1 MKKVV
6 YAGMFLLSLASICV
20 AQRPVMKSGNDKVAL
35 VLDGRQADYWI
46 VSPQIDPDVLETPAR
61 EVVFVSDI
69 DTMALTLD
77 EWETA
82 DFDIL
87 ITGGDRSH
95 VQVRRL
101 AANPFENP
109 DPRLLDIAPSGKL
122 SREQARFDIDA
133 LVYTLSQVHPD
144 IFSVCSQTELFT
156 AVNEA
161 KASLPDSVTRLEL
174 YRRAAPIVA
183 MIGDGHTNLVYPY
196 NDVFTKEHRRL
207 PLSTQ
212 VRSDKSIVC
221 DRCIDSI
228 IPREAKVLSING
240 IETCKMLDAMM
251 PFEAG
256 EREHFKLSCIN
267 GDFEALRHMLYPSDS
282 FDITYLPVGAKKPLS
297 VKLPAETFEEI
308 QKRIPAK
315 VGVSPSAPYSFAI
328 DKENDVAIMDFR
340 HFEDIEGMR
349 VFADS
354 MFTTLRKDGI
364 GNLIIDVRRNGGG
377 NSRVGDILLR
387 YISPIPFTQMDRSLI
402 RITPTTQRL
411 RGNNDVPA
419 QFTFYDIDEGHY
431 IKPLTTDEGHY
442 DGNVYL
448 LTSNRTFSS
457 AGSFSWTFKETGAGT
472 VVGEETGGMNVCFGD
487 ILGYSL
493 PISDLYCTI
502 SYKRFWQFRA
512 DENDIHGTLPD
523 IAVPADKAMDEVM
536 KLVKKHKHK

>member
-1 MKKVV
+1 
-6 YAGMFLLSLASICV
+6 MFLLSLASICV

-46 VSPQIDPDVLETPAR
+46 VSPQIDPDVLETPAH

-69 DTMALTLD
+69 DTMVLTLD

-82 DFDIL
+82 DFDIF

-109 DPRLLDIAPSGKL
+109 DPRLRGIAPSGRL

-144 IFSVCSQTELFT
+144 IFSVCSQAELFA

-207 PLSTQ
+207 PLSAR

-228 IPREAKVLSING
+228 IPREAKILSING

-256 EREHFKLSCIN
+256 EREHFKLSRIN
-267 GDFEALRHMLYPSDS
+267 GDFEALRHMLYPSDT
-282 FDITYLPVGAKKPLS
+282 FDITYLPVGAKKTLS

-315 VGVSPSAPYSFAI
+315 AGVNPSAPYSFTI
-328 DKENDVAIMDFR
+328 DKKNDVAIMDFR

-354 MFTTLRKDGI
+354 MFTTLRNDGI
-364 GNLIIDVRRNGGG
+364 GNLVIDVRRNGGG

-387 YISPIPFTQMDRSLI
+387 YISPIPFSQMDRSLI

-411 RGNNDVPA
+411 RGNNDVPT
-419 QFTFYDIDEGHY
+419 QFTFYDTDEGRF

-487 ILGYSL
+487 ILGYNL

-536 KLVKKHKHK
+536 KLVKKHKRK

>member
-1 MKKVV
+1 MKKLV

-156 AVNEA
+156 TVNEA

-196 NDVFTKEHRRL
+196 NDVFTRELRRL
-207 PLSTQ
+207 PISAEVL
-212 VRSDKSIVC
+212 SDKSIVC

-228 IPREAKVLSING
+228 IPSRAKLLSING
-240 IETCKMLDAMM
+240 IATDKMLDAMM

-256 EREHFKLSCIN
+256 ERQHFKLSRIN
-267 GDFEALRHMLYPSDS
+267 GDFEALRQMLYPADT
-282 FDITYLPVGAKKPLS
+282 FDIAYLPEGAKKPMTTRLY
-297 VKLPAETFEEI
+297 AATFDEI
-308 QKRIPAK
+308 VERIPAK
-315 VGVSPSAPYSFAI
+315 KSVTVRQPYSFSI
-328 DKENDVAIMDFR
+328 DRENNVAVMDFR
-340 HFEDIEGMR
+340 HFENIEGMKI
-349 VFADS
+349 FADS
-354 MFTTLRKDGI
+354 MFRTLRNEGI

-377 NSRVGDILLR
+377 NSIVGDVLLR
-387 YISPIPFTQMDRSLI
+387 YISPIPFNQMDRSLV
-402 RITPTTQRL
+402 RVTPTTQRL
-411 RGNNDVPA
+411 RGNNEIHP

-431 IKPLTTDEGHY
+431 HKPLTKEEGHY

-448 LTSNRTFSS
+448 LTSNKTFSS
-457 AGSFSWTFKETGAGT
+457 AGSFSWAFKETGAGT
-472 VVGEETGGMNVCFGD
+472 VIGEETGGMNVCFGD
-487 ILGYSL
+487 ILGYNL
-493 PISDLYCTI
+493 PVSGLYCTI

>member
-1 MKKVV
+1 MKKLV

-196 NDVFTKEHRRL
+196 NDVFTHELRRL
-207 PLSTQ
+207 PLSAE
-212 VRSDKSIVC
+212 VLSDKSIVC

-228 IPREAKVLSING
+228 IPREAKILSING

-256 EREHFKLSCIN
+256 EREHFKLSRIN
-267 GDFEALRHMLYPSDS
+267 GDFEALRQMLYPSDS

-315 VGVSPSAPYSFAI
+315 VGVSPS
-328 DKENDVAIMDFR
+328 
-340 HFEDIEGMR
+340 
-349 VFADS
+349 
-354 MFTTLRKDGI
+354 
-364 GNLIIDVRRNGGG
+364 
-377 NSRVGDILLR
+377 
-387 YISPIPFTQMDRSLI
+387 
-402 RITPTTQRL
+402 TP
-411 RGNNDVPA
+411 
-419 QFTFYDIDEGHY
+419 
-431 IKPLTTDEGHY
+431 
-442 DGNVYL
+442 
-448 LTSNRTFSS
+448 
-457 AGSFSWTFKETGAGT
+457 
-472 VVGEETGGMNVCFGD
+472 
-487 ILGYSL
+487 
-493 PISDLYCTI
+493 
-502 SYKRFWQFRA
+502 
-512 DENDIHGTLPD
+512 
-523 IAVPADKAMDEVM
+523 
-536 KLVKKHKHK
+536 

>member
-1 MKKVV
+1 MKKLV

-109 DPRLLDIAPSGKL
+109 DPRLLDIAPSGTL

-196 NDVFTKEHRRL
+196 NDVFTHELRRL
-207 PLSTQ
+207 PLSAE
-212 VRSDKSIVC
+212 VLSDKSIVC

-228 IPREAKVLSING
+228 IPREAKILSING

-256 EREHFKLSCIN
+256 EREHFKLSRIN
-267 GDFEALRHMLYPSDS
+267 GDFEALRQMLYPSDS

-315 VGVSPSAPYSFAI
+315 VGVSPSTPYSFTI

-411 RGNNDVPA
+411 RGNNDIPA

-448 LTSNRTFSS
+448 LTSNKTFSS
-457 AGSFSWTFKETGAGT
+457 AGSFSWAFKETSAGT
-472 VVGEETGGMNVCFGD
+472 VIGEETGGMNVCFGD
-487 ILGYSL
+487 ILGYNL
-493 PISDLYCTI
+493 PVSGLYCTI

>member
-1 MKKVV
+1 MKKLV

-69 DTMALTLD
+69 DTMVLTLD

-196 NDVFTKEHRRL
+196 NDVFTHELRRL
-207 PLSTQ
+207 PLSAE
-212 VRSDKSIVC
+212 VLSDKSIVC
-221 DRCIDSI
+221 DRCVDSI
-228 IPREAKVLSING
+228 IPGGAKLLSING
-240 IETCKMLDAMM
+240 IATDKMLDAMM

-256 EREHFKLSCIN
+256 ERQHFKLSRIN
-267 GDFEALRHMLYPSDS
+267 GDFEALRQMLYPADT
-282 FDITYLPVGAKKPLS
+282 FDIAYLPEGAKKPMTARLHAATFDEI
-297 VKLPAETFEEI
+297 VK
-308 QKRIPAK
+308 RMPAK
-315 VGVSPSAPYSFAI
+315 KSETPRQPYSFSI
-328 DKENDVAIMDFR
+328 DRENNVAVMDFR
-340 HFEDIEGMR
+340 HFENIEGMK

-354 MFTTLRKDGI
+354 MFRTLRNEGI
-364 GNLIIDVRRNGGG
+364 DNLIIDVRRNGGG

-387 YISPIPFTQMDRSLI
+387 YISPIPFTQMDSSLI

-411 RGNNDVPA
+411 RGNNDIPA

-448 LTSNRTFSS
+448 LTSNKTFSS
-457 AGSFSWTFKETGAGT
+457 AGSFSWAFKETGAGT
-472 VVGEETGGMNVCFGD
+472 VIGEETGGMNVCFGD
-487 ILGYSL
+487 ILGYNL
-493 PISDLYCTI
+493 PVSGLYCTI

>member
-1 MKKVV
+1 MKKLV

-196 NDVFTKEHRRL
+196 NDVFTHELRRL
-207 PLSTQ
+207 PLSAE
-212 VRSDKSIVC
+212 VLSDKSIVC

-228 IPREAKVLSING
+228 IPSRAKLLSING
-240 IETCKMLDAMM
+240 IATDKMLDAMM

-256 EREHFKLSCIN
+256 ERQHFKLSRIN
-267 GDFEALRHMLYPSDS
+267 GDFEALRQMLYPADT
-282 FDITYLPVGAKKPLS
+282 FDIAYLPEGAKKPMTARLHAATFDEI
-297 VKLPAETFEEI
+297 VK
-308 QKRIPAK
+308 RMPAK
-315 VGVSPSAPYSFAI
+315 KSETPRQPYSFSI
-328 DKENDVAIMDFR
+328 DRENNVAVMDFR
-340 HFEDIEGMR
+340 HFENIEGMK

-354 MFTTLRKDGI
+354 MFRTLRNEGI
-364 GNLIIDVRRNGGG
+364 DNLIIDVRRNGGG

-411 RGNNDVPA
+411 RGNNDIPA

-431 IKPLTTDEGHY
+431 LKPLTKEEGHY

-448 LTSNRTFSS
+448 LTSNKTFSS
-457 AGSFSWTFKETGAGT
+457 AGSFSWAFKETGAGT
-472 VVGEETGGMNVCFGD
+472 VIGEETGGMNVCFGD
-487 ILGYSL
+487 ILGYNL
-493 PISDLYCTI
+493 PVSGLYCTI

>member
-1 MKKVV
+1 MKKLV

-69 DTMALTLD
+69 DTMVLTLD

-109 DPRLLDIAPSGKL
+109 DPRLLGIAPSGKL

-144 IFSVCSQTELFT
+144 IFSVCSQAELFT

-207 PLSTQ
+207 PLSAR

-228 IPREAKVLSING
+228 IPREAKILSING

-256 EREHFKLSCIN
+256 EREHFKLSRIN
-267 GDFEALRHMLYPSDS
+267 GDFEALRQMLYPADT
-282 FDITYLPVGAKKPLS
+282 FDIAYLPEGAKKPMTARLHAATFDEI
-297 VKLPAETFEEI
+297 VK
-308 QKRIPAK
+308 RMPAK
-315 VGVSPSAPYSFAI
+315 KSETPRQPYSFSI
-328 DKENDVAIMDFR
+328 DRENNVAVMDFR
-340 HFEDIEGMR
+340 HFENIEGMK

-354 MFTTLRKDGI
+354 MFRTLRNEGI
-364 GNLIIDVRRNGGG
+364 DNLIIDVRRNGGG

-411 RGNNDVPA
+411 RGNNDIPA

-431 IKPLTTDEGHY
+431 LKPLTKEEGHY

-448 LTSNRTFSS
+448 LTSNKTFSS
-457 AGSFSWTFKETGAGT
+457 AGSFSWAFKETGAGT
-472 VVGEETGGMNVCFGD
+472 VIGEETGGMNVCFGD
-487 ILGYSL
+487 ILGYNL
-493 PISDLYCTI
+493 PVSGLYCTI

>member
-1 MKKVV
+1 MKKLV

-196 NDVFTKEHRRL
+196 NDVFTHELRRL
-207 PLSTQ
+207 PLSAE
-212 VRSDKSIVC
+212 VLSDKSIVC

-228 IPREAKVLSING
+228 IPSRAKLLSING
-240 IETCKMLDAMM
+240 IATDKMLDAMM

-256 EREHFKLSCIN
+256 ERQHFKLSRIN
-267 GDFEALRHMLYPSDS
+267 GDFEALRQMLYPADT
-282 FDITYLPVGAKKPLS
+282 FDIAYLPEGAKKPMTTRLY
-297 VKLPAETFEEI
+297 AATFDEI
-308 QKRIPAK
+308 VERIPAK
-315 VGVSPSAPYSFAI
+315 KSVTVRQPYSFSI
-328 DKENDVAIMDFR
+328 DRENNVAVMDFR
-340 HFEDIEGMR
+340 HFENIEGMKI
-349 VFADS
+349 FADS
-354 MFTTLRKDGI
+354 MFRTLRNEGI

-411 RGNNDVPA
+411 RGNNDIPA

-431 IKPLTTDEGHY
+431 LKPLTKEEGHY

-448 LTSNRTFSS
+448 LTSNKTFSS
-457 AGSFSWTFKETGAGT
+457 AGSFSWAFKETGAGT
-472 VVGEETGGMNVCFGD
+472 VIGEETGGMNVCFGD
-487 ILGYSL
+487 ILGYNL
-493 PISDLYCTI
+493 PVSGLYCTI

>member
-1 MKKVV
+1 
-6 YAGMFLLSLASICV
+6 MFLLSLASICV

-46 VSPQIDPDVLETPAR
+46 VSPQIDPDVLETPAH

-109 DPRLLDIAPSGKL
+109 DPRLLDIAPSGRL

-144 IFSVCSQTELFT
+144 IFSVCSQAELFA

-207 PLSTQ
+207 PLSAE
-212 VRSDKSIVC
+212 VLSDKSIVC

-228 IPREAKVLSING
+228 IPREAKILSING

-256 EREHFKLSCIN
+256 EREHFKLSRIN
-267 GDFEALRHMLYPSDS
+267 GDFEALRHMLYPSDT
-282 FDITYLPVGAKKPLS
+282 FDITYLPVGAKKTLS

-315 VGVSPSAPYSFAI
+315 AGVNPSAPYSFTI
-328 DKENDVAIMDFR
+328 DKKNDVAIMDFR

-349 VFADS
+349 AFADS

-411 RGNNDVPA
+411 RGNNDIPA

-431 IKPLTTDEGHY
+431 IKPLTKEEGHY

-448 LTSNRTFSS
+448 LTSNKTFSS
-457 AGSFSWTFKETGAGT
+457 AGSFSWAFKETGAGT
-472 VVGEETGGMNVCFGD
+472 VIGEETGGMNVCFGD
-487 ILGYSL
+487 ILGYNL
-493 PISDLYCTI
+493 PVSGLYCTI